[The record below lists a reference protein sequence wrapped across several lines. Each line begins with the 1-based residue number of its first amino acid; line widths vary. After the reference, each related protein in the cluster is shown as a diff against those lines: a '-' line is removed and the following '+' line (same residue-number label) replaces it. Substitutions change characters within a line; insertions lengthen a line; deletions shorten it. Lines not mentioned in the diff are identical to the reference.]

1 MCNSSYICETKIY
14 EVKIYMKIRKIHL
27 LALFLIP
34 FGLFS
39 QTSTENANNEVTNSR
54 KNILT
59 ETVAKVSPAV
69 VGINVTEI
77 RQYQTLFSNPFFD
90 DSFFRQF
97 FGDQRT
103 NQKVKS
109 LGSGI
114 LISSDGYILT
124 NDHVAGNASEIVVT
138 LTNGKHYNAK
148 TVGSDP
154 VSDICLLKIEPAS
167 SRKLSGSF
175 SEGSF
180 GGQGKGENFPFIPF
194 GNSDEVIIGEW
205 VIALGNPFG
214 LFEINDRPTVTVG
227 VISATG
233 MNLDPV
239 QNRYYLNM
247 LQTDAAINGGNSGG
261 PLVNSIGEV
270 IGMNTIIYTA
280 GGNSG
285 SIGLGFAIP
294 INKVKRIVDEL
305 KTKGKIERDF
315 YPGFAVQNIDETIA
329 RYFKLE
335 TTRGVIVTQVE
346 KNSSAGRAGFKPG
359 DVILQINEF
368 KINNQQNLIGVLQE
382 FRTNQKITVKI
393 IRDNTEETIS
403 MKLEAHK

>member
-1 MCNSSYICETKIY
+1 MKLMKIY
-14 EVKIYMKIRKIHL
+14 FLAFFL
-27 LALFLIP
+27 LPA
-34 FGLFS
+34 GLFS
-39 QTSTENANNEVTNSR
+39 QNALENANNAINSSR

-59 ETVAKVSPAV
+59 ETVSKVSPAV

-97 FGDQRT
+97 FGDRNT
-103 NQKVKS
+103 KQKVKS

-114 LISSDGYILT
+114 LVSSDGYIIT
-124 NDHVAGNASEIVVT
+124 NDHVAGNASETVVT
-138 LTNGKHYNAK
+138 LTNGKQYKAK
-148 TVGSDP
+148 TIGTDP
-154 VSDICLLKIEPAS
+154 VSDICLLKIEPS
-167 SRKLSGSF
+167 PQDVGTD
-175 SEGSF
+175 
-180 GGQGKGENFPFIPF
+180 FPFIPF
-194 GNSDEVIIGEW
+194 GNSDDAIIGEW
-205 VIALGNPFG
+205 VISLGNPFG
-214 LFEINDRPTVTVG
+214 LFEINDKPTVTVG

-261 PLVNSIGEV
+261 PLVNGIGEL

-294 INKVKRIVDEL
+294 VNKIKRIMEEL
-305 KTKGKIERDF
+305 KMKGKIERDF
-315 YPGFAVQNIDETIA
+315 YPGFAIQNIDETIA
-329 RYFKLE
+329 GYFKLSS
-335 TTRGVIVTQVE
+335 TRGVIVTQVE
-346 KNSSAGRAGFKPG
+346 KNSPAGKAGLKPG
-359 DVILQINEF
+359 DVILQIDDF

-393 IRDNTEETIS
+393 IRDNAEETLN
-403 MKLEAHK
+403 MKLETH

>member
-1 MCNSSYICETKIY
+1 MNY
-14 EVKIYMKIRKIHL
+14 KIRKITF
-27 LALFLIP
+27 LAFFLIP
-34 FGLFS
+34 FGIFS
-39 QTSTENANNEVTNSR
+39 QNVRDNANDAITASR

-77 RQYQTLFSNPFFD
+77 RQYQTMFSNPFFD

-97 FGDQRT
+97 FGDQT
-103 NQKVKS
+103 QKQKVKS
-109 LGSGI
+109 LGSGYI
-114 LISSDGYILT
+114 VSPDGYIIT
-124 NDHVAGNASEIVVT
+124 NDHVAGSASEIVVT
-138 LTNGKHYNAK
+138 LTNGKQYNAK
-148 TVGSDP
+148 TIGTDP
-154 VSDICLLKIEPAS
+154 VSDICLLKIEND
-167 SRKLSGSF
+167 K
-175 SEGSF
+175 
-180 GGQGKGENFPFIPF
+180 QDKGEKFPCIPL
-194 GNSDEVIIGEW
+194 GNSDDAIIGEW

-214 LFEINDRPTVTVG
+214 LFEINDKPTVTVG
-227 VISATG
+227 VISAMG
-233 MNLDPV
+233 MNLDPI

-294 INKVKRIVDEL
+294 INKVKRIMEEL

-315 YPGFAVQNIDETIA
+315 YPGFAIQNVDETIA
-329 RYFKLE
+329 GYFKLAS
-335 TTRGVIVTQVE
+335 TRGVIVTQVE
-346 KNSSAGRAGFKPG
+346 KNSPAGRAGLKPG
-359 DVILQINEF
+359 DVIQQIDEF

-382 FRTNQKITVKI
+382 FRTDQQIALEI
-393 IRDNTEETIS
+393 MRDNKVETIK
-403 MKLEAHK
+403 MKLEKH

>member
-1 MCNSSYICETKIY
+1 MNKITN
-14 EVKIYMKIRKIHL
+14 KLFLIT
-27 LALFLIP
+27 LFLIP
-34 FGLFS
+34 FALFCPS
-39 QTSTENANNEVTNSR
+39 ARDEANNSITNSR

-77 RQYQTLFSNPFFD
+77 RQYQNIYSNPFFD

-97 FGDQRT
+97 FGDQT
-103 NQKVKS
+103 TKQKVKS

-114 LISSDGYILT
+114 LVSSDGYIIT
-124 NDHVAGNASEIVVT
+124 NDHVAGSASEIVVT
-138 LTNGKHYNAK
+138 LTNGKQYNAK
-148 TVGSDP
+148 TIGTDP
-154 VSDICLLKIEPAS
+154 VSDICLLKIEPATH
-167 SRKLSGSF
+167 GVV
-175 SEGSF
+175 
-180 GGQGKGENFPFIPF
+180 ENFPHIPF
-194 GNSDEVIIGEW
+194 GNSDDAIIGEW
-205 VIALGNPFG
+205 AIALGNPFG
-214 LFEINDRPTVTVG
+214 LFEINDKPTVTVG

-261 PLVNSIGEV
+261 PLVNSIGEL

-294 INKVKRIVDEL
+294 VNKIKRIMEEL
-305 KTKGKIERDF
+305 KTNGKIERDF
-315 YPGFAVQNIDETIA
+315 YPGFAIQNIDETIA
-329 RYFKLE
+329 RYMKLE

-346 KNSSAGRAGFKPG
+346 KNSPAGRAGLKPG
-359 DVILQINEF
+359 DVIVQIDEF

-382 FRTNQKITVKI
+382 FRTHQKIDIKV
-393 IRDNTEETIS
+393 IRDNADENIS
-403 MKLEAHK
+403 MKLETH

>member
-1 MCNSSYICETKIY
+1 MNKTIY
-14 EVKIYMKIRKIHL
+14 KLFLIT
-27 LALFLIP
+27 LFLIP
-34 FGLFS
+34 FTLFGQS
-39 QTSTENANNEVTNSR
+39 ARDESNNSITNSR

-77 RQYQTLFSNPFFD
+77 RQYQNLFSNPFLD

-97 FGDQRT
+97 FGDQT
-103 NQKVKS
+103 TKQKVKS

-114 LISSDGYILT
+114 LVSSDGYIIT
-124 NDHVAGNASEIVVT
+124 NDHVAGSASETVVT
-138 LTNGKHYNAK
+138 LTNGKQYNAK
-148 TVGSDP
+148 TIGSDP
-154 VSDICLLKIEPAS
+154 VSDICLLKIE
-167 SRKLSGSF
+167 
-175 SEGSF
+175 
-180 GGQGKGENFPFIPF
+180 GENFPHIPF
-194 GNSDEVIIGEW
+194 GNSEDAIIGEW

-214 LFEINDRPTVTVG
+214 LFEINDKPTVTVG

-261 PLVNSIGEV
+261 PLVNSIGEL

-294 INKVKRIVDEL
+294 VNKIKRIMEEL
-305 KTKGKIERDF
+305 KSKGKIERDF
-315 YPGFAVQNIDETIA
+315 YPGFAIQNIDETIA
-329 RYFKLE
+329 GYFKLE
-335 TTRGVIVTQVE
+335 STRGVIVTQVE
-346 KNSSAGRAGFKPG
+346 KNSPAGRAGLKPG
-359 DVILQINEF
+359 DVITQIDDF

-382 FRTNQKITVKI
+382 FRTNQSISLKI
-393 IRDNTEETIS
+393 IRDNSDENIN
-403 MKLEAHK
+403 MKLEKH

>member
-1 MCNSSYICETKIY
+1 MNKKTCKICF
-14 EVKIYMKIRKIHL
+14 
-27 LALFLIP
+27 LAVFLIP
-34 FGLFS
+34 FGIFS
-39 QTSTENANNEVTNSR
+39 QTLKENANNDVTNSR
-54 KNILT
+54 KNIIT

-77 RQYQTLFSNPFFD
+77 RQYQNLFSNPFFD
-90 DSFFRQF
+90 DSFFKQF
-97 FGDQRT
+97 FGDQT
-103 NQKVKS
+103 TKQKVKS

-114 LISSDGYILT
+114 LVSPDGYIVT

-138 LTNGKHYNAK
+138 LTNGKQYNAK

-154 VSDICLLKIEPAS
+154 VSDICLLKIES
-167 SRKLSGSF
+167 SPQDKD
-175 SEGSF
+175 E
-180 GGQGKGENFPFIPF
+180 KFPFIPF
-194 GNSDEVIIGEW
+194 GNSDEAIIGEW

-214 LFEINDRPTVTVG
+214 LFEINDKPTVTVG
-227 VISATG
+227 VISAMG
-233 MNLDPV
+233 MNLDPI

-315 YPGFAVQNIDETIA
+315 YPGFAIQNIDETIA
-329 RYFKLE
+329 HYFKLE
-335 TTRGVIVTQVE
+335 STRGVIVTQVE
-346 KNSSAGRAGFKPG
+346 KNSPAGRAGFKPG
-359 DVILQINEF
+359 DVITQINEY

-382 FRTNQKITVKI
+382 FRTNQKIDVKI
-393 IRDNTEETIS
+393 IRDNTNETIN
-403 MKLEAHK
+403 MKLETH